1 MSANI
6 LTIDDDTSDRRRL
19 TAILKEEG
27 HNVTAISGEEE
38 IFTDLE
44 NQDISVMIIDPHLS
58 ERDGLEVIRKAKEV
72 SSITKI
78 IILTKEGT
86 MESAIRAIQLGVHD
100 YLLKAASEQEILSSV
115 ASAIGL
121 YKLRMRKRL
130 LFEQMQES
138 LWQLKLLEGISEV
151 VTQQRK
157 TVKLP
162 HDIQADLEQ
171 RKLWQGDQ
179 EISLTRYQ
187 GKLFRLFIENWNQV
201 MTHEEMAHAI
211 FGEHVDPHEA
221 PEMLRPLICRLRKR
235 LSKLG
240 GTEDWIRSVRSTGY
254 VFEAKWPND

>member
-1 MSANI
+1 MNVTTLI
-6 LTIDDDTSDRRRL
+6 IDDDISDRKRL
-19 TAILKEEG
+19 IELLEREGYNVIASPGYAEFSTAL
-27 HNVTAISGEEE
+27 EEE
-38 IFTDLE
+38 V
-44 NQDISVMIIDPHLS
+44 ISVMIIEIHLQDVDGFELIQNTQEISPH
-58 ERDGLEVIRKAKEV
+58 
-72 SSITKI
+72 TKI

-100 YLLKAASEQEILSSV
+100 YLLEGASGQESLSSV
-115 ASAIGL
+115 TSAIGL

-138 LWQLKLLEGISEV
+138 LWQLKLLEGISKV

-162 HDIQADLEQ
+162 HGIQADLEQ
-171 RKLWQGDQ
+171 RKIWQGDQ

-187 GKLFRLFIENWNQV
+187 GKLARLFIENWDQV